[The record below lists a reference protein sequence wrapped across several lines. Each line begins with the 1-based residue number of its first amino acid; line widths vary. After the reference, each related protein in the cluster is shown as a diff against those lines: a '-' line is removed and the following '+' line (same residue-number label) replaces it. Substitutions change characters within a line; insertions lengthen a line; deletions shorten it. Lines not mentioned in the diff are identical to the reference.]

1 MIDMMSFDIFAF
13 IIIGISV
20 LYSVW
25 KGMVRE
31 AFSLIALVVAYLVA
45 LNLYSDFAS
54 LIGGVITEE
63 TLAVILSFIVLFVLS
78 LIIVATLG
86 RLVKKYLH
94 STHTISGWDRFLGG
108 FFGMAKGIFLMI
120 VFMFPLQW
128 FDETYARWTEDS
140 LVAPYL
146 EEWVDDIRENVG
158 VEPGFNRSMPGS
170 LKGMRRQIPNME
182 GIKENLAEQKET
194 LQEKTSDL
202 TPLESSPQDDYT
214 KEDRESLDKILNEIS
229 DESHSKKQ

>member
-1 MIDMMSFDIFAF
+1 MISFDIFAF
-13 IIIGISV
+13 VIIGLSV

-31 AFSLIALVVAYLVA
+31 AFSLVALVVAYLVA
-45 LNLYSDFAS
+45 LNLYSNLAV

-63 TLAVILSFIVLFVLS
+63 TLANVLSFIVLFIVS
-78 LIIVATLG
+78 LLLVALVG
-86 RLVKKYLH
+86 RKVKKFLH

-128 FDETYARWTEDS
+128 FDESYARWTEDS

-146 EEWVDDIRENVG
+146 EEWVDDIRESVEL
-158 VEPGFNRSMPGS
+158 EPGFNRSMPGS

-182 GIKENLAEQKET
+182 EIKESLATQKEK
-194 LQEKTSDL
+194 LQEKTSTL
-202 TPLESSPQDDYT
+202 TRLDSPPQDDYT
-214 KEDRESLDKILNEIS
+214 DEDREKLDKILNEIS
-229 DESHSKKQ
+229 EK

>member
-1 MIDMMSFDIFAF
+1 MISFDIFAF
-13 IIIGISV
+13 VIIGLSV

-31 AFSLIALVVAYLVA
+31 AFSLVALVVAYLVA
-45 LNLYSDFAS
+45 LNLYSNLAV

-63 TLAVILSFIVLFVLS
+63 TLANVLSFIVLFIVS
-78 LIIVATLG
+78 LLLVALVG
-86 RLVKKYLH
+86 RKVKKFLH

-108 FFGMAKGIFLMI
+108 FFGMAKGILLMI

-128 FDETYARWTEDS
+128 FDESYARWTEDS

-146 EEWVDDIRENVG
+146 EEWVDDIRESVEL
-158 VEPGFNRSMPGS
+158 EPGFNRSMPGS

-182 GIKENLAEQKET
+182 AIKESLATQKEK
-194 LQEKTSDL
+194 LQEKTSTL
-202 TPLESSPQDDYT
+202 TRLDSPPQDDYT
-214 KEDRESLDKILNEIS
+214 DEDREKLDKILNEIS
-229 DESHSKKQ
+229 EK

>member
-1 MIDMMSFDIFAF
+1 MISFDVFALV
-13 IIIGISV
+13 IIGLSI

-31 AFSLIALVVAYLVA
+31 AFSLMALVVAYLVA
-45 LNLYSDFAS
+45 LNFYSDFAG
-54 LIGGVITEE
+54 LIESVITEE
-63 TLAVILSFIVLFVLS
+63 TLAHILSFILLFIASLLFVGM
-78 LIIVATLG
+78 VG
-86 RLVKKYLH
+86 RAIKKFLH

-108 FFGMAKGIFLMI
+108 FFGMAKGILLMI

-146 EEWVDDIRENVG
+146 EEWVDDIRASID

-170 LKGMRRQIPNME
+170 LKGMRQKVPE
-182 GIKENLAEQKET
+182 LGKIKERLADQQKI
-194 LQEKTSDL
+194 LKEKTSAL
-202 TPLESSPQDDYT
+202 SSSDSPPQDDYS
-214 KEDRESLDKILNEIS
+214 KEDRERLDKILKDIADDS
-229 DESHSKKQ
+229 DGK

>member
-1 MIDMMSFDIFAF
+1 MISFDIFAL
-13 IIIGISV
+13 IIIGLSV

-31 AFSLIALVVAYLVA
+31 AFSLVALVVAYLVA
-45 LNLYSDFAS
+45 LNLYSDFAG

-63 TLAVILSFIVLFVLS
+63 TLAHILSFILLFIVSLLFVAL
-78 LIIVATLG
+78 VG
-86 RLVKKYLH
+86 RAVKKFLY

-108 FFGMAKGIFLMI
+108 FFGMAKGILLMI

-146 EEWVDDIRENVG
+146 EDWVDDIRENVE

-170 LKGMRRQIPNME
+170 LKGIRQKIPNME
-182 GIKENLAEQKET
+182 GVKERLADQKE
-194 LQEKTSDL
+194 QFDEKTSAI
-202 TPLESSPQDDYT
+202 TSSDSTPQDDYT
-214 KEDRESLDKILNEIS
+214 KEDRESLDKILNEIAG
-229 DESHSKKQ
+229 ESSNKKN

>member
-1 MIDMMSFDIFAF
+1 MISFDVFAF
-13 IIIGISV
+13 IIIGLSV

-31 AFSLIALVVAYLVA
+31 AFSLMALVIAYLVA
-45 LNLYSDFAS
+45 LNLYSDLAV

-63 TLAVILSFIVLFVLS
+63 TLANILSFIVLFVVS
-78 LIIVATLG
+78 LLFVAMIG
-86 RLVKKYLH
+86 RMVKKYLH
-94 STHTISGWDRFLGG
+94 SAHAISGWDRFLGG

-146 EEWVDDIRENVG
+146 EDWVDDFRENVE

-170 LKGMRRQIPNME
+170 LKGMRQKLPSLE
-182 GIKENLAEQKET
+182 GMSDRLADQKEQ
-194 LQEKTSDL
+194 LKEKASALTSSDS
-202 TPLESSPQDDYT
+202 PPQDNYT
-214 KEDRESLDKILNEIS
+214 KEDREKLDRILSGI
-229 DESHSKKQ
+229 DKK